1 MKPKVWGA
9 EAVSG
14 WEEEEEEE
22 EEEER
27 SEMRSKGEPGS
38 QQPTMEGRG
47 PRQVNFFLIL
57 ASPVLVCRHVSLQA
71 NILDISTH
79 LKGSNLLEKVHI
91 FYIG

>member
-14 WEEEEEEE
+14 WEEEE

-47 PRQVNFFLIL
+47 PRQVIFFKK
-57 ASPVLVCRHVSLQA
+57 ASA
-71 NILDISTH
+71 
-79 LKGSNLLEKVHI
+79 
-91 FYIG
+91 F

>member
-1 MKPKVWGA
+1 MCPLFEEMRKAVYGGRGYLKPKVWGA

-38 QQPTMEGRG
+38 QQPTMEGRS
-47 PRQVNFFLIL
+47 PRQVIFSPNF
-57 ASPVLVCRHVSLQA
+57 V
-71 NILDISTH
+71 
-79 LKGSNLLEKVHI
+79 
-91 FYIG
+91 

>member
-22 EEEER
+22 EER

-38 QQPTMEGRG
+38 HQPTMEGRG
-47 PRQVNFFLIL
+47 PRQVKFFKFLPPP
-57 ASPVLVCRHVSLQA
+57 SPPP
-71 NILDISTH
+71 
-79 LKGSNLLEKVHI
+79 EK
-91 FYIG
+91 F

>member
-14 WEEEEEEE
+14 WEEEEE

-47 PRQVNFFLIL
+47 PRQVNFFYNSCLSSFGL
-57 ASPVLVCRHVSLQA
+57 
-71 NILDISTH
+71 STCESS
-79 LKGSNLLEKVHI
+79 GQHI
-91 FYIG
+91 RYLY

>member
-22 EEEER
+22 EER

-38 QQPTMEGRG
+38 HQPTMEGRG
-47 PRQVNFFLIL
+47 PRQVNIL
-57 ASPVLVCRHVSLQA
+57 NPPSSSN
-71 NILDISTH
+71 NIES
-79 LKGSNLLEKVHI
+79 
-91 FYIG
+91 F

>member
-14 WEEEEEEE
+14 WEEE

-38 QQPTMEGRG
+38 QQPTMEGRS
-47 PRQVNFFLIL
+47 PRQVIFSPNF
-57 ASPVLVCRHVSLQA
+57 V
-71 NILDISTH
+71 
-79 LKGSNLLEKVHI
+79 
-91 FYIG
+91 